1 MPIMVP
7 IQEECHE
14 TRRIDCGVSKSPAST
29 RRVTLSRPRY
39 AIDSYQ
45 STLSGNV
52 QLLTNTSY
60 SVVNLKGSG
69 LGKCEYDFTEN
80 QL

>member
-1 MPIMVP
+1 MRL
-7 IQEECHE
+7 EESIAGYQN
-14 TRRIDCGVSKSPAST
+14 RRRA
-29 RRVTLSRPRY
+29 TLSRPRY

-69 LGKCEYDFTEN
+69 LGKCEYNFAEN
-80 QL
+80 QP